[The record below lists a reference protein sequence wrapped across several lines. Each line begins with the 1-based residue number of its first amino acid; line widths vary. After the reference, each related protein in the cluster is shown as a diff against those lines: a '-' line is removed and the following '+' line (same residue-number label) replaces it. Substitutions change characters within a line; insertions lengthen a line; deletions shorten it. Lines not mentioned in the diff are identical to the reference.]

1 MILKI
6 CDILN
11 TVFQSAL
18 FTWVCNNIAEK
29 DNKISK
35 FKSYILTLA
44 IFIEISIFTTYS
56 NINPPVANLIAI
68 FIVLLL
74 VILFYRKSIL
84 DSFIGFT
91 LTYFIITV
99 TTYFPV
105 TFYQYYL
112 SKLNFNISPEFNTF
126 IFLYIPIFLLYP
138 LFYVLRKYFFSAGM
152 FFRNLKYSLIIV
164 QAIAYALIFLNT
176 LFMEWVTENMNPM
189 VKAILY
195 SIAFMAFVFIA
206 IYFAKINDKS
216 KEVEML
222 NIALNDKINELRKIK
237 HDYGSEISGLYGL
250 YQLGKFDRIGEL
262 LKSIVE
268 KNEAVSCAVN
278 VKIEAS
284 PITASVLNSAV
295 LKDIDL
301 LVFDYGNYD
310 NLAITDNELLK
321 VLSNIINNAID
332 VLEDVKNPLI
342 KFKSLSNYN
351 GIIIIID
358 NNGPEIPK
366 EFIDKIF
373 ETGFSTKE
381 NNNNDRGYGLGIV
394 SDIINNCNGKISVA
408 SNKNCTQ
415 FKIEIPYNV
424 S

>member
-11 TVFQSAL
+11 TIFQAAL

-35 FKSYILTLA
+35 FKNCILTLA

-195 SIAFMAFVFIA
+195 SIAFIAFVFIA

-295 LKDIDL
+295 LKGIDL

-342 KFKSLSNYN
+342 KFKSFSNYN

-381 NNNNDRGYGLGIV
+381 NNNSDRGYGLGIV